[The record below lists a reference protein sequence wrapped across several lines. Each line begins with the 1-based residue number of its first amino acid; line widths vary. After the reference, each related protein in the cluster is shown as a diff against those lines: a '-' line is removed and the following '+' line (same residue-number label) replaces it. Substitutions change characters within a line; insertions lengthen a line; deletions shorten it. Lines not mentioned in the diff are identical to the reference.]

1 MAVLRRFAR
10 PLLAS
15 KFIRDGYAA
24 VRNPVVPAARGEVG
38 RGPVPAVSRL
48 RLPDDPEQF
57 VRIQGAVRLGA
68 GVLLALGRAPR
79 TASAALAATL
89 VASALTPYVYPKA
102 GDADPEARE
111 AERADLLTDFS
122 LLGGLL
128 IAAADTHGK
137 PSLAH
142 RTRRAAGHASGAV
155 THRVS
160 TVSGRVGDVADR
172 VGDVADSAVKT
183 VSDSVEAARKRLP

>member
-24 VRNPVVPAARGEVG
+24 VRNPVVPAARGDGSGE
-38 RGPVPAVSRL
+38 GPSGAL
-48 RLPDDPEQF
+48 ARLPLPQDPEQF
-57 VRIQGAVRLGA
+57 VRVQGAVQLGA
-68 GVLLALGRAPR
+68 GLLLALGRAPR
-79 TASAALAATL
+79 SASAALALTL
-89 VASALTPYVYPKA
+89 VASALTPYAYRA
-102 GDADPEARE
+102 DGDAVPDPETSA
-111 AERADLLTDFS
+111 AERADLLANVS

-142 RTRRAAGHASGAV
+142 RTHRAAGHASDTV
-155 THRVS
+155 THRVGA
-160 TVSGRVGDVADR
+160 VSDR
-172 VGDVADSAVKT
+172 VGDVADAAVKG
-183 VSDSVEAARKRLP
+183 VSDSVGAARKRLP

>member
-24 VRNPVVPAARGEVG
+24 VRNPVVPAAGGEAVRGAAG
-38 RGPVPAVSRL
+38 APSRL
-48 RLPDDPEQF
+48 PLLPEDPVQLVRL
-57 VRIQGAVRLGA
+57 QGAVQLGA
-68 GVLLALGRAPR
+68 GLLLALGRAPR
-79 TASAALAATL
+79 SASAALAVT
-89 VASALTPYVYPKA
+89 VVSSALTPYLYRA
-102 GDADPEARE
+102 TGDSDTDPDPEAGA
-111 AERADLLTDFS
+111 AERAELLANVS

-142 RTRRAAGHASGAV
+142 RTRRVAGHASGAV
-155 THRVS
+155 THRAGAVS
-160 TVSGRVGDVADR
+160 DR
-172 VGDVADSAVKT
+172 VGGAADTAVK
-183 VSDSVEAARKRLP
+183 SVTASVDAARKRLS